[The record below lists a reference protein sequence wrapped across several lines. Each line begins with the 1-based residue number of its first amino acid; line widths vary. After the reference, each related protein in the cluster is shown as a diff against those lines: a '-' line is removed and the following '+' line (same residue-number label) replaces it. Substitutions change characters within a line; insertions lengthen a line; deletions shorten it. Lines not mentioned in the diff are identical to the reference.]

1 MIQFRSLLRSLTPV
15 GGALAVA
22 VLLILLVGESPFA
35 ALWAIV
41 DGGVGN
47 VSRFG
52 DTLTAWTTLSLA
64 AAGLAI
70 TFTAGLWNI
79 GVEGQVIAG
88 AIAASF
94 VAREIAAP
102 TPVMVVLTLLAGFA
116 GGAVWALLA
125 GLLKVKGKVN
135 EIFGGLGLTFVAISL
150 STYLIIGPWQREG
163 IASTSGTDPFPG
175 NAWLPT
181 WGDLRVSVVSIVV
194 AVAALGTVYVLLRG
208 TRFGLRLRAVGQNL
222 QSSALFGIANTRY
235 LLAAFMLGG
244 GLAGLAGAI
253 RVTGFYHKL
262 VPGPGGGH
270 GYLGILII
278 LLAAYKAKWIA
289 PIAFF
294 FAVVAVGAS
303 QLPLRLQID
312 ASLGGIVRSV
322 LVLFVLLA
330 GGWQARRSAIGQRR
344 ATEEVEA

>member
-1 MIQFRSLLRSLTPV
+1 MIQARSLVRLLLPV
-15 GGALAVA
+15 LGALAVA
-22 VLLILLVGESPFA
+22 VVLILLVGESPFE

-41 DGGVGN
+41 DGGIGN
-47 VSRFG
+47 ASRVG

-102 TPVMVVLTLLAGFA
+102 TPVMVVLTLLAGFI
-116 GGAVWALLA
+116 GGALWALLA
-125 GLLKVKGKVN
+125 GLLKVKGGVN

-163 IASTSGTDPFPG
+163 VASTSGTDPFPKES
-175 NAWLPT
+175 WLPT
-181 WGDLRVSVVSIVV
+181 LGDLRVSLVSVLV
-194 AVAALGTVYVLLRG
+194 AVAALIAVYVLLRG

-262 VPGPGGGH
+262 VSGPGGGH

-289 PIAFF
+289 PLAFF
-294 FAVVAVGAS
+294 FAIVSVGAS
-303 QLPLRLQID
+303 QLPLRMQID

-330 GGWQARRSAIGQRR
+330 GGWQARRLANRNR
-344 ATEEVEA
+344 DETEEAAA

>member
-1 MIQFRSLLRSLTPV
+1 MSFARSSLRLLAPIL
-15 GGALAVA
+15 GALAVA
-22 VLLILLVGESPFA
+22 VVLILLVGESPSEAFR
-35 ALWAIV
+35 AIV
-41 DGGVGN
+41 DGGLGN
-47 VSRFG
+47 SARVG

-94 VAREIAAP
+94 VARELAAP
-102 TPVMVVLTLLAGFA
+102 MPVMVVCTLLAGFL
-116 GGAVWALLA
+116 GGAVWALIA

-175 NAWLPT
+175 DAWLPT
-181 WGDLRVSVVSIVV
+181 FGDLRVSLVSVVV
-194 AVAALGTVYVLLRG
+194 AVAALVVVYVLLRG
-208 TRFGLRLRAVGQNL
+208 TRFGLRLKAVGQNL

-235 LLAAFMLGG
+235 LLTAFMLGG
-244 GLAGLAGAI
+244 GLAGVAGAI

-289 PIAFF
+289 PLAFF

-303 QLPLRLQID
+303 QLPLTLNID
-312 ASLGGIVRSV
+312 ASLGGIIRSV

-330 GGWQARRSAIGQRR
+330 GGWQARRASGRR
-344 ATEEVEA
+344 QDDSGEVAA

>member
-1 MIQFRSLLRSLTPV
+1 MIQMRSLLRTLMPV
-15 GGALAVA
+15 LGALAVA
-22 VLLILLVGESPFA
+22 VLLILLVGESPFE

-41 DGGVGN
+41 DGGTGN
-47 VSRFG
+47 ISRLG
-52 DTLTAWTTLSLA
+52 DSLTAWATLSLA

-94 VAREIAAP
+94 VAREISAP
-102 TPVMVVLTLLAGFA
+102 TPVMIVLTLLAGFV

-125 GLLKVKGKVN
+125 GLLKVKGRVN

-163 IASTSGTDPFPG
+163 VASTSGTDPFPKE
-175 NAWLPT
+175 AWLPT
-181 WGDLRVSVVSIVV
+181 LGDLRVSAVSIVV
-194 AVAALGTVYVLLRG
+194 AVLALVVVYVLLRG

-222 QSSALFGIANTRY
+222 QSSALFGVANTRY
-235 LLAAFMLGG
+235 LLMAFMLGG
-244 GLAGLAGAI
+244 GLAGMAGAI

-330 GGWQARRSAIGQRR
+330 GGWRARRA
-344 ATEEVEA
+344 ATRGREAVEEVTA

>member
-1 MIQFRSLLRSLTPV
+1 MIQMRPVMRALTPV
-15 GGALAVA
+15 LGALGVA
-22 VLLILLVGESPFA
+22 VVLLLLIGESPFEP
-35 ALWAIV
+35 LWVIV
-41 DGGVGN
+41 DGGLGN
-47 VSRFG
+47 MSRLG

-102 TPVMVVLTLLAGFA
+102 APVMIVLTLLAGFV
-116 GGAVWALLA
+116 GGAIWALLA

-163 IASTSGTDPFPG
+163 IASTSGTDPFPTD
-175 NAWLPT
+175 AWLPT
-181 WGDLRVSVVSIVV
+181 WGDLRVSLVSIVV
-194 AVAALGTVYVLLRG
+194 AVAALIAVYVLLRG

-244 GLAGLAGAI
+244 GLAGVAGAI

-312 ASLGGIVRSV
+312 ASLGGILRSV

-330 GGWQARRSAIGQRR
+330 GGWQARRASVRER
-344 ATEEVEA
+344 EVTEEVDA

>member
-1 MIQFRSLLRSLTPV
+1 MIPIRLIMRPLIPIA
-15 GGALAVA
+15 GALGVA
-22 VLLILLVGESPFA
+22 VLLILLVGENPFE

-41 DGGVGN
+41 DGGIGST
-47 VSRFG
+47 SRLG

-102 TPVMVVLTLLAGFA
+102 TPVMIILTLVAGFI
-116 GGAVWALLA
+116 GGAAWALLA
-125 GLLKVKGKVN
+125 GLLKVKGRVN

-163 IASTSGTDPFPG
+163 IASTSGTDPFPDD
-175 NAWLPT
+175 AWLPT
-181 WGDLRVSVVSIVV
+181 FGDLRVSLVSIVV
-194 AVAALGTVYVLLRG
+194 AVLALIAVYVLLRG

-235 LLAAFMLGG
+235 LLTAFMLGG

-289 PIAFF
+289 PLAFF
-294 FAVVAVGAS
+294 FAIVSVGAS

-330 GGWQARRSAIGQRR
+330 GGWQARRAARR
-344 ATEEVEA
+344 RDDEIEEVTA